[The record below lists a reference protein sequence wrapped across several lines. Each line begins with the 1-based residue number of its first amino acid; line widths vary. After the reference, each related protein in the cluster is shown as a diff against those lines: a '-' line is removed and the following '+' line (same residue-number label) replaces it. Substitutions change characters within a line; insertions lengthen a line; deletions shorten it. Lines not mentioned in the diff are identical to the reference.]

1 MNNVEV
7 WKDIKGYE
15 GLYQVSN
22 LGRIKSIR
30 RNIIMKVRKDKYGY
44 YQLGLTKNKE
54 QKTFKAHRLVAETF
68 IPNHNNLPE
77 INHKDEDKT
86 NNRVENLEWCTSQEN
101 HIHAYKVLHRK
112 GPNTGRTGAK
122 NWCSKPVAQLKD
134 GIVIAVFCS
143 ATEAGKKTG
152 SSGTKIGLVCNGK
165 RKITNGF
172 EWKWN

>member
-1 MNNVEV
+1 MEV

-86 NNRVENLEWCTSQEN
+86 NNRVENLEWCTNKYNMNYGTRRERA
-101 HIHAYKVLHRK
+101 IDKCKKKVQCVTTGEEFNSIKEAAEKYNIRGTYITANCK
-112 GPNTGRTGAK
+112 GRQK
-122 NWCSKPVAQLKD
+122 S
-134 GIVIAVFCS
+134 
-143 ATEAGKKTG
+143 AGKHPV
-152 SSGTKIGLVCNGK
+152 TKEKLVWEYN
-165 RKITNGF
+165 KIS
-172 EWKWN
+172 